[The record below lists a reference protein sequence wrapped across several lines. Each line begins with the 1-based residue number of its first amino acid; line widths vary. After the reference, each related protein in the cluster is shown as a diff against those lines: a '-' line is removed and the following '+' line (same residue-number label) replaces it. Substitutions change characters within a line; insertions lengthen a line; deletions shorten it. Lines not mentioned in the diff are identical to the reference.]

1 LREHFDNTDE
11 AFTEFA
17 NEMREECRDGYRGVS
32 DIRHS
37 KPSTW
42 AWAWAWVQACTK
54 NDQL

>member
-42 AWAWAWVQACTK
+42 AWVQACTK